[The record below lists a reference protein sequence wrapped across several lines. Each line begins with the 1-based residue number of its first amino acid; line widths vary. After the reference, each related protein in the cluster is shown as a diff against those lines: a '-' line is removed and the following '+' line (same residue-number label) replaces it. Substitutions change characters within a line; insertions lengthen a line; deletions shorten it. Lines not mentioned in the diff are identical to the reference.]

1 MVNKY
6 RSTKMSNSLYE
17 WHDLFSQN
25 IFYLCVCLLQ
35 SINNNEILIHFET
48 VRYPKHMVLWSY
60 WHNGAIIYIASS
72 GREVEKRKQQNMSQI
87 QSMYAYKINVR
98 TYFCILERFNNIERW
113 KVFDLYFFFEYCT
126 QWRMTRYTYTT
137 KYTNTWWDGWTPNEN
152 L

>member
-1 MVNKY
+1 MIYEQSIWTVLVLHLVYSWLSNVTFNCYFKLSALALIPNIFFWWTMDFFDESSLKNKKKIWFMVNKY

-72 GREVEKRKQQNMSQI
+72 GREVE
-87 QSMYAYKINVR
+87 
-98 TYFCILERFNNIERW
+98 
-113 KVFDLYFFFEYCT
+113 
-126 QWRMTRYTYTT
+126 
-137 KYTNTWWDGWTPNEN
+137 
-152 L
+152 